1 MIRVSVLYPQREG
14 AKFDY
19 DYYAQKHIPFLREKL
34 EPHGMVSAEIDKGIA
49 GGAEQPAPFVAVA
62 HLIFESVDQFQQA
75 FAAVGDEL
83 IKDIPNYTDIEFKLQ
98 ISEMID

>member
-1 MIRVSVLYPQREG
+1 MIRVSVLYPQTEG
-14 AKFDY
+14 AKFDH
-19 DYYAQKHIPFLREKL
+19 DYYAQKHIPFQREKL
-34 EPHGMVSAEIDKGIA
+34 EPHGMVKAEIDKGIA

-98 ISEMID
+98 ISEMVD